1 MKYYKIT
8 LGGRGAEVFPFKI
21 NKDQYE
27 VFRDKGVEHDEL
39 DYDEICE
46 ILEVESYFDCPNETI
61 IMPKSSLFGCY
72 WWCWYCI
79 FGSSSKIA
87 LFRCDTI
94 VVISLH
100 TTVVL

>member
-46 ILEVESYFDCPNETI
+46 ILEVEVI
-61 IMPKSSLFGCY
+61 LIVQMKV
-72 WWCWYCI
+72 CWY
-79 FGSSSKIA
+79 
-87 LFRCDTI
+87 
-94 VVISLH
+94 H
-100 TTVVL
+100 TLTLCMLK